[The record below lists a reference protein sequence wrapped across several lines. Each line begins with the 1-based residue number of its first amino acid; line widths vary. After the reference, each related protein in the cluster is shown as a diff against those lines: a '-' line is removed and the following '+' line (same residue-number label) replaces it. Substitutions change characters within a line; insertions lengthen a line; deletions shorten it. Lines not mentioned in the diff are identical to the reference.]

1 MPLRRCLDC
10 DFWAVENG
18 ARCVGHTRM
27 RTRAKWAPHHGQL
40 ADDFETKLIE
50 RRFAAGAALVM
61 LGSSCSGAAPPDLSL
76 PSAASATNS
85 EVSADTDAGII
96 DPESPSTTPV
106 ATTTEGSPSSTSP
119 TGAECDRSLVN
130 LQGQTVAE
138 VAESSPVIAAVLAGS
153 PEEMR
158 AAFAVGDVNEVD
170 EALLLTPLIASI
182 NAGCHEHFDALLEA
196 GADPNLEPAEGY
208 PPILAAIR
216 ADAEHALNALI
227 SAAEGDPALLRPHD
241 VGIEP
246 ASHHDVYEQRSVL
259 TNRTDPWSLLSGGA
273 TSFGWRTMN
282 PP

>member
-1 MPLRRCLDC
+1 MQD
-10 DFWAVENG
+10 
-18 ARCVGHTRM
+18 
-27 RTRAKWAPHHGQL
+27 
-40 ADDFETKLIE
+40 
-50 RRFAAGAALVM
+50 
-61 LGSSCSGAAPPDLSL
+61 
-76 PSAASATNS
+76 AT
-85 EVSADTDAGII
+85 
-96 DPESPSTTPV
+96 
-106 ATTTEGSPSSTSP
+106 
-119 TGAECDRSLVN
+119 
-130 LQGQTVAE
+130 
-138 VAESSPVIAAVLAGS
+138 
-153 PEEMR
+153 
-158 AAFAVGDVNEVD
+158 
-170 EALLLTPLIASI
+170 
-182 NAGCHEHFDALLEA
+182 EHFDALLEA